1 MVRLA
6 IFPGKLHRGGRAT
19 AAPDECPHSALQVR
33 GQNSAYRLTP
43 PTPGA
48 WRLRVIFLFLESY
61 MFLLIAALVLIAA
74 RLPAQQPERYAI
86 EPLVSQLAE
95 GHIDWTQ
102 HALFA
107 DGDGTAPAAITD
119 PVQQRL
125 HGLRDARDAAF
136 RNMRQLIGQVRLNA
150 DTQLQDAGLDRDF
163 QELVRV
169 AIGSQSEDQ
178 GRYRIAVRLLLLGDF
193 ATAVLPE
200 VEPIDP
206 RSHDLSHFDDS
217 AAAPTTTDSLEM
229 TVATDSLAVT
239 AVADSLEMPIT
250 ADSLTVLAATDSLA
264 MTAVA
269 DSLAESSTTDSLTTS
284 ATDDSLAADELV
296 FFVPEAP
303 YTGLLIDDRGL
314 GLQPS
319 IAPRVLTE
327 AGHVIHGAATVARSL
342 ATGYGVAGYDDDID
356 RAYQSERLGGEE
368 ANPFIVRATGTA
380 GRYAGDAII
389 DNFDAVQ
396 VLQADEAG
404 DFLRQGRVIFLLG
417 PEPAAFETAYFDFTD
432 ADSTYTDSLMSEGME
447 NEFEF
452 YGEMESSDPAE

>member
-1 MVRLA
+1 
-6 IFPGKLHRGGRAT
+6 
-19 AAPDECPHSALQVR
+19 
-33 GQNSAYRLTP
+33 
-43 PTPGA
+43 
-48 WRLRVIFLFLESY
+48 

-102 HALFA
+102 HALFVY
-107 DGDGTAPAAITD
+107 GDGTAPTEVTD

-125 HGLRDARDAAF
+125 HGLRNARDAAF
-136 RNMRQLIGQVRLNA
+136 RNMRELIGQVRLNA
-150 DTQLQDAGLDRDF
+150 DTQLQDAGLERDF

-169 AIGSQSEDQ
+169 AIGSQSENQ

-193 ATAVLPE
+193 AAAALPQ

-206 RSHDLSHFDDS
+206 RSYDLNHFDDS
-217 AAAPTTTDSLEM
+217 AAAPTTSDSREM
-229 TVATDSLAVT
+229 SVATDSLAMT

-250 ADSLTVLAATDSLA
+250 ADSLAVS
-264 MTAVA
+264 AVA
-269 DSLAESSTTDSLTTS
+269 DSLAESDSADSLTTP

-303 YTGLLIDDRGL
+303 YTGLLIDVRGL
-314 GLQPS
+314 RLQPS

-327 AGHVIHGAATVARSL
+327 AGHVIHGAATVDRSL
-342 ATGYGVAGYDDDID
+342 ATDYGVAGYDDDID
-356 RAYQSERLGGEE
+356 RTYKSERLGGEE
-368 ANPFIVRATGTA
+368 ANPFIVRATSTA

-389 DNFDAVQ
+389 DNLDAAQ

-404 DFLRQGRVIFLLG
+404 GFLRQGRVTFLLG
-417 PEPAAFETAYFDFTD
+417 PEPAAFETGYFDFTY